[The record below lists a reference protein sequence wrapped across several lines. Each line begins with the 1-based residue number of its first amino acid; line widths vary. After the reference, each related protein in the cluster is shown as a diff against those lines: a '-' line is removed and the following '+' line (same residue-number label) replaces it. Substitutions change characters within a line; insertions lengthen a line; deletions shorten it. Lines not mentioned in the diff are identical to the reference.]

1 MLSKFLERSIFML
14 PKEALTFDQY
24 QIVYNVISFAF
35 AAMLASFVFFV
46 LARTQVAEKYRGALI
61 MSSLVVVVAGYHYF
75 RIFESWS
82 TAYTLQ
88 NGSYIVSG
96 TPFNDA
102 YRYVDWLLTV
112 PLLLAE
118 LVAVLRLQDNKNKYL
133 MAQLTVAAALMIG
146 LGYPGEIA
154 GDNTTRLIWGT
165 LSTIP
170 FVYIVYVLWVQ
181 LAGSLERQPASVKV
195 LIRNIRL
202 LLLATW
208 GFYPIAYLI
217 PVIGLSSGTA
227 TVALQV
233 GYSIADVA
241 AKCGYGLMI
250 YAIARRKTEADA
262 QGVDAKGRSIISN
275 EVVAPVV

>member
-1 MLSKFLERSIFML
+1 MLTKDILS
-14 PKEALTFDQY
+14 FDQY

-46 LARTQVAEKYRGALI
+46 LGRAQVAEKYRGALVL
-61 MSSLVVVVAGYHYF
+61 SSIVVVVAGYHYF

-88 NGSYIVSG
+88 NGVYTPSG

-112 PLLLAE
+112 PLLVAE
-118 LVAVLRLQDNKNKYL
+118 LVAVLRLQGGKDKYL
-133 MAQLTVAAALMIG
+133 MARLMVAAAAMIA

-154 GDNTTRLIWGT
+154 GDNGTRLIWGT

-170 FVYIVYVLWVQ
+170 FAYILYVLWVQ
-181 LAGSLERQPASVKV
+181 LANSMERQPASVKV
-195 LIRNIRL
+195 LVRNTRL

-217 PVIGLSSGTA
+217 PVIGLSGGTS
-227 TVALQV
+227 TVALQI

-250 YAIARRKTEADA
+250 YAIARRKTEADM
-262 QGVDAKGRSIISN
+262 QEIGGEVPVLISTPG
-275 EVVAPVV
+275 AGLGSGSQL

>member
-1 MLSKFLERSIFML
+1 ML
-14 PKEALTFDQY
+14 PKDVLSFDQY
-24 QIVYNVISFAF
+24 QIVYNVISFTF

-46 LARTQVAEKYRGALI
+46 LARGQVAEKYRGALV
-61 MSSLVVVVAGYHYF
+61 MSALVVVVAGYHYL
-75 RIFESWS
+75 RIFESWTS
-82 TAYTLQ
+82 AYTLQ
-88 NGSYIVSG
+88 KGVYMPSG

-118 LVAVLRLQDNKNKYL
+118 LVAVLRLQGGKDKYL
-133 MAQLTVAAALMIG
+133 MAKLMVAAALMIA

-170 FVYIVYVLWVQ
+170 FAYILYVLWLQ
-181 LAGSLERQPASVKV
+181 LAGSMDRQPASVSV
-195 LIRNIRL
+195 LVRNIRL

-217 PVIGLSSGTA
+217 PVLGLTGSTS

-250 YAIARRKTEADA
+250 YTIARRKTEADL
-262 QGVDAKGRSIISN
+262 QEDSLVEVRSSN
-275 EVVAPVV
+275 QASVKPANAVS

>member
-1 MLSKFLERSIFML
+1 MCIFML
-14 PKEALTFDQY
+14 PKDVLTFDQY
-24 QIVYNVISFAF
+24 QIVYNVLSFTF
-35 AAMLASFVFFV
+35 AAMLASFVFFI
-46 LARTQVAEKYRGALI
+46 LARMQVAEKYRGALV
-61 MSSLVVVVAGYHYF
+61 MSSLVVVVAGYHYL
-75 RIFESWS
+75 RIFESW
-82 TAYTLQ
+82 TNAYTLQ
-88 NGSYIVSG
+88 NGSYILSG

-118 LVAVLRLQDNKNKYL
+118 LVAVLRLQNSKNKYL
-133 MAQLTVAAALMIG
+133 MTRLMVAAALMIG

-154 GDNTTRLIWGT
+154 GDNVTRLIWGT

-170 FVYIVYVLWVQ
+170 FIYILYVLWVE
-181 LAGSLERQPASVKV
+181 LSGSIVRQPDAVKV
-195 LIRNIRL
+195 LVRNIRL

-217 PVIGLSSGTA
+217 PVIGLSSSTA

-233 GYSIADVA
+233 GYSIADVV

-250 YAIARRKTEADA
+250 YTIARRKTEADVQEVSGA
-262 QGVDAKGRSIISN
+262 AINISSDKL
-275 EVVAPVV
+275 ATPAI

>member
-1 MLSKFLERSIFML
+1 MI
-14 PKEALTFDQY
+14 PKGGLTFDQY
-24 QIVYNVISFAF
+24 QIVYNVFSFTF
-35 AAMLASFVFFV
+35 AAMLASFVFFILV
-46 LARTQVAEKYRGALI
+46 RTQVAEKYRGALI
-61 MSSLVVVVAGYHYF
+61 LSSLVVVVAGYHYF
-75 RIFESWS
+75 RIFESWNS
-82 TAYTLQ
+82 AFTLQ
-88 NGSYIVSG
+88 NGSYVLSG

-118 LVAVLRLQDNKNKYL
+118 LVTVLRLQNGKDKYL
-133 MAQLTVAAALMIG
+133 LARLMTAAALMIA

-154 GDNTTRLIWGT
+154 GDNGTRLIWGT

-170 FVYIVYVLWVQ
+170 FAYILYVLWVQ
-181 LAGSLERQPASVKV
+181 LSGSNARQPESVKV

-202 LLLATW
+202 LLVATW

-217 PVIGLSSGTA
+217 PVLGLSGGTS

-262 QGVDAKGRSIISN
+262 QANNGELRNVTSDN
-275 EVVAPVV
+275 LVTPVA

>member
-1 MLSKFLERSIFML
+1 MLS
-14 PKEALTFDQY
+14 FDQY
-24 QIVYNVISFAF
+24 QIVYNVISFTF

-46 LARTQVAEKYRGALI
+46 LARTQVAEKYRGALV

-75 RIFESWS
+75 RIFESW
-82 TAYTLQ
+82 TNAYTLKSGVYQ
-88 NGSYIVSG
+88 LSG

-112 PLLLAE
+112 PLLMAE
-118 LVAVLRLQDNKNKYL
+118 LVAVLRLQSGKGKYL
-133 MAQLTVAAALMIG
+133 MAQLMVAAALMIA

-154 GDNTTRLIWGT
+154 GDNGTRLIWGT

-170 FVYIVYVLWVQ
+170 FAYILYVLWIQ
-181 LAGSLERQPASVKV
+181 LANSMERQPASVRV
-195 LIRNIRL
+195 LVRNIRL

-217 PVIGLSSGTA
+217 PVFGLSGSTS
-227 TVALQV
+227 TVALQI

-250 YAIARRKTEADA
+250 YAIARRKTEADE
-262 QGVDAKGRSIISN
+262 QEISGATVEITN
-275 EVVAPVV
+275 GKVKAPVV

>member
-1 MLSKFLERSIFML
+1 ML
-14 PKEALTFDQY
+14 PKDVLSFDQY
-24 QIVYNVISFAF
+24 QIVYNLFSFTF

-46 LARTQVAEKYRGALI
+46 LARTQVAEKYRGALV

-75 RIFESWS
+75 RIFESW
-82 TAYTLQ
+82 TNAYVLK
-88 NGSYIVSG
+88 NGSYVPNA
-96 TPFNDA
+96 PFNDA

-118 LVAVLRLQDNKNKYL
+118 LVVVLRLQGGKDKYL
-133 MAQLTVAAALMIG
+133 MAQLMVAAALMIG
-146 LGYPGEIA
+146 LGYPGEVA
-154 GDNTTRLIWGT
+154 GDTTARLIWGT

-170 FVYIVYVLWVQ
+170 FVYILYVLWVQ
-181 LAGSLERQPASVKV
+181 LSGSMARQPDAVKP
-195 LIRNIRL
+195 LIRNTRL

-217 PVIGLSSGTA
+217 PVIGLTGSTS
-227 TVALQV
+227 TVALQI

-250 YAIARRKTEADA
+250 YNIARRKTEADVQTFGA
-262 QGVDAKGRSIISN
+262 EAVNSTAGK
-275 EVVAPVV
+275 VVTPVL

>member
-1 MLSKFLERSIFML
+1 MPLKDGLS
-14 PKEALTFDQY
+14 FDQY
-24 QIVYNVISFAF
+24 QIVYNVLSFTF
-35 AAMLASFVFFV
+35 AAMLASFVFFI
-46 LARTQVAEKYRGALI
+46 LARAQVAERYRGALV
-61 MSSLVVVVAGYHYF
+61 MSSLVVVVAGYHYL
-75 RIFESWS
+75 RIFESWT

-88 NGSYIVSG
+88 NGAYVVSG

-118 LVAVLRLQDNKNKYL
+118 LVAVLRLQGGKNKYL
-133 MAQLTVAAALMIG
+133 MARLMVAAALMIA

-154 GDNTTRLIWGT
+154 GDNGTRLIWGT

-170 FVYIVYVLWVQ
+170 FAYILYVLWVQ
-181 LAGSLERQPASVKV
+181 LSESIVRQPETVKV
-195 LIRNIRL
+195 LIRNTRL
-202 LLLATW
+202 LLLGTW

-217 PVIGLSSGTA
+217 PVLGLSGSTS
-227 TVALQV
+227 TVALQI

-250 YAIARRKTEADA
+250 YTIARRKTEADL
-262 QGVDAKGRSIISN
+262 N
-275 EVVAPVV
+275 EAVVGTDNFGSDKAVTQVA